1 VIGTIRCSRNAR
13 SGLHSR
19 GYASIISS
27 RVSITHF
34 RQVKW
39 IFSTEPSDRS
49 PLFFRYGAV
58 IKSLFSLFLN
68 SLSDRDSLC
77 HPLIHPKYE
86 LLSQQFFPHRY
97 PLNFDG
103 IIILPIFLHV
113 CIVTWVIGVPII
125 LAPVLILILLL
136 FILDSRGLPL
146 VLILLLFILDSCR
159 LPLVLS
165 LLVPLDS
172 LCLQLVQYVLYLPLE
187 LLVRVLH
194 HILEHLAHSQLIR
207 LHLQTLPS
215 QNRVQGPVHVRPH
228 LQVLALDQLTE
239 DLENFWD
246 LFTLALT
253 LGSK

>member
-1 VIGTIRCSRNAR
+1 VIGTIRSSRNAR
-13 SGLHSR
+13 SRLHSR
-19 GYASIISS
+19 RYASVISS

-34 RQVKW
+34 GQVKW
-39 IFSTEPSDRS
+39 IFSPKPSDRS
-49 PLFFRYGAV
+49 PLFFRYGTV
-58 IKSLFSLFLN
+58 IESLFSLFLN
-68 SLSDRDSLC
+68 SLSDGDSLR
-77 HPLIHPKYE
+77 HPLIHPKYK

-113 CIVTWVIGVPII
+113 CIVTWIIGVPII

-146 VLILLLFILDSCR
+146 VLG
-159 LPLVLS
+159 

-172 LCLQLVQYVLYLPLE
+172 LGLQLVQYVLYLPLE
-187 LLVRVLH
+187 LLIRVLH

-215 QNRVQGPVHVRPH
+215 QDRV
-228 LQVLALDQLTE
+228 
-239 DLENFWD
+239 
-246 LFTLALT
+246 
-253 LGSK
+253 

>member
-113 CIVTWVIGVPII
+113 RIVTWVIGVPII

-136 FILDSRGLPL
+136 FILDSRG
-146 VLILLLFILDSCR
+146 